1 MHNSSNDTSRL
12 FQRETAFGTPREKWK
27 VFLHPSFLFSVPL
40 KDFFLRKGNNG
51 EQAGRVDKAYDAAS
65 RRIRGTFAAPFC
77 PTKLQRDFHK
87 AQRRAENTLVIRWG
101 GEGETT
107 RSSEMEGKLRYPC
120 RENSRRELSLSSLAP
135 RFPSRIKKRK
145 KSWRLAVYDQFYEVY
160 VSLARK
166 VEV

>member
-27 VFLHPSFLFSVPL
+27 VFLLPSFLFSVPL

-87 AQRRAENTLVIRWG
+87 AQRRAENTLVIRWVARG
-101 GEGETT
+101 RRRGAAKWKGNFAIHAVKTHGVSYLFPLL
-107 RSSEMEGKLRYPC
+107 RRDSLRVSKSEKILAT
-120 RENSRRELSLSSLAP
+120 SSL
-135 RFPSRIKKRK
+135 RSILRSLCI
-145 KSWRLAVYDQFYEVY
+145 
-160 VSLARK
+160 VS
-166 VEV
+166 